1 MIPNAQ
7 LRRLCLAVLCASLL
21 GACANSYPSRTLTT
35 KETTLD
41 RPSAQPADSELLS
54 VRIEAFDPGK
64 LPDDPK
70 LSKGLSTDIRNAEA
84 YYVPSQLKETMQKS
98 GHWGPVRV
106 TPRDARGSDVNV
118 SGKILE
124 SDGEI
129 LKIEVQVR
137 DASGAHWFTKEYE
150 NTIDVAAYWR
160 ADSQGVDA
168 FQNLYNEVANDIVN
182 HRKKLKPEN
191 HTEIRQVADLR
202 FGGEFAPVAYD
213 GYLKKYSDPEDQK
226 SGVQR
231 AFAFLGGRKES
242 EWKPTYQVV
251 RLPPKED
258 PVVQRVERIRAR
270 EEMLIDTFDQQYET
284 LVRSV
289 KVPYNNWRTSRLK
302 EIEAIREADRV
313 KNSENAKA
321 VAVGVLGVLAG
332 AAVAAGNRGGNCYSC
347 TAAGGAIAGAGVAI
361 AVQMAERASIQAES
375 ETNMRRAALE
385 ELGNTM
391 SSDVKPTVLEVE
403 GKTVELKGTIEQQ
416 FNAWRD
422 VLKDLRDSETA
433 PLQKP
438 TAPQAAPT
446 VGT

>member
-1 MIPNAQ
+1 MITIAHMRG
-7 LRRLCLAVLCASLL
+7 LLLAVLCVTVL
-21 GACANSYPSRTLTT
+21 GACAKSYPSRSLTT
-35 KETTLD
+35 TETALD
-41 RPSAQPADSELLS
+41 RPAAQPPDSELLS
-54 VRIEAFDPGK
+54 VRIEAFDPGT

-70 LSKGLSTDIRNAEA
+70 LTKGLSADIRNAEA
-84 YYVPSQLKETMQKS
+84 YFVPSQLKETMQKS

-106 TPRDARGSDVNV
+106 TPRDARSSDVNV

-150 NTIDVAAYWR
+150 NTVDAAAYWR

-168 FQNLYNEVANDIVN
+168 FQNLYNEVANDIVS

-191 HTEIRQVADLR
+191 HNEIRQVADLR
-202 FGGEFAPVAYD
+202 FGGEFAPTAYE
-213 GYLKKYSDPEDQK
+213 GYLKKYDDPENQK
-226 SGVQR
+226 SGVQK
-231 AFAFLGGRKES
+231 AFAFLGGKRDM
-242 EWKPTYQVV
+242 EWKPVYQVV

-270 EEMLIDTFDQQYET
+270 EEMLIDTLDQQYDT
-284 LVRSV
+284 LARGI
-289 KVPYNNWRTSRLK
+289 KTPYNNWRTSRLK
-302 EIEAIREADRV
+302 EIAALREADRV
-313 KNSENAKA
+313 KNSEQAKA

-332 AAVAAGNRGGNCYSC
+332 AAVASQGGSGNCYGC
-347 TAAGGAIAGAGVAI
+347 GTTGAVIAGGAVAI
-361 AVQMAERASIQAES
+361 AVQMANRASEQAES

-385 ELGNTM
+385 ELGNSM

-403 GKTVELKGTIEQQ
+403 GKSVELKGTIEQQ
-416 FNAWRD
+416 FSTWRD
-422 VLKDLRDSETA
+422 VLKELRESETA

-438 TAPQAAPT
+438 TTPLPGRP

>member
-1 MIPNAQ
+1 MISNVQVRGLLLA
-7 LRRLCLAVLCASLL
+7 LLCVTVLGGCAK
-21 GACANSYPSRTLTT
+21 NYPTRTLTT
-35 KETTLD
+35 KETALD
-41 RPSAQPADSELLS
+41 RPAAQPADSELLS
-54 VRIEAFDPGK
+54 VRIEAFDPGT

-70 LSKGLSTDIRNAEA
+70 LAKGLSTDIRNAEA
-84 YYVPSQLKETMQKS
+84 YYIPSQLKETMQKS
-98 GHWGPVRV
+98 GYWGPVRV
-106 TPRDARGSDVNV
+106 TPREARGSDVNV

-202 FGGEFAPVAYD
+202 FGGEFAPVAYE
-213 GYLKKYSDPEDQK
+213 GYLKKYGDPDDQK
-226 SGVQR
+226 SGIQKT
-231 AFAFLGGRKES
+231 FAFLGGRKES

-284 LVRSV
+284 LARSL
-289 KVPYNNWRTSRLK
+289 KAPYNSWRTSRLK
-302 EIEAIREADRV
+302 EIDAIREADRV
-313 KNSENAKA
+313 ANAEKSKA
-321 VAVGVLGVLAG
+321 VAVGVLAVLAG
-332 AAVAAGNRGGNCYSC
+332 AALASQNSNGSCYSC
-347 TAAGGAIAGAGVAI
+347 STAGGAIAGAGVAV
-361 AVQMAERASIQAES
+361 AVQMATRASQQAES

-385 ELGNTM
+385 ELGNSMT
-391 SSDVKPTVLEVE
+391 SDVKPTVLEVE

-416 FNAWRD
+416 FSAWRD
-422 VLKDLRDSETA
+422 VLKELRESETA

-438 TAPQAAPT
+438 TTPQSAPT

>member
-1 MIPNAQ
+1 MIANTQ
-7 LRRLCLAVLCASLL
+7 LRGILLAVMCVTALGGCAK
-21 GACANSYPSRTLTT
+21 SYPTRTLTA

-41 RPSAQPADSELLS
+41 RPAEQPADSELLS
-54 VRIEAFDPGK
+54 VRIEAFDPGT

-70 LSKGLSTDIRNAEA
+70 LAKGLSTDIRNAEA
-84 YYVPSQLKETMQKS
+84 YYIPSQLKETMQKS
-98 GHWGPVRV
+98 GYWGSVRV
-106 TPRDARGSDVNV
+106 TPREARGSDVNV

-150 NTIDVAAYWR
+150 NVVDSAAYWR

-168 FQNLYNEVANDIVN
+168 FQSLYNEVANDIVN

-191 HTEIRQVADLR
+191 HAEIRQVAELR
-202 FGGEFAPVAYD
+202 FGGEFAPAVYE
-213 GYLKKYSDPEDQK
+213 GYLKKQDEPDDEK
-226 SGVQR
+226 SGIQKT
-231 AFAFLGGRKES
+231 FAFLGGRKES

-258 PVVQRVERIRAR
+258 PVVQRIERIRAR
-270 EEMLIDTFDQQYET
+270 EEMLIDTFDQQYES
-284 LVRSV
+284 LARSL
-289 KVPYNNWRTSRLK
+289 KTPYNNWRTSRLK
-302 EIEAIREADRV
+302 EIAAIREADRV
-313 KNSENAKA
+313 ANAEKSKA
-321 VAVGVLGVLAG
+321 VAVGVLAVLAG
-332 AAVAAGNRGGNCYSC
+332 AAAASGNSRGTCYGC
-347 TAAGGAIAGAGVAI
+347 AAAGGAIAGAGVAI
-361 AVQMAERASIQAES
+361 AVQMAERASAQAES

-385 ELGNTM
+385 ELGNSM

-416 FNAWRD
+416 FSAWRE
-422 VLKDLRDSETA
+422 VLKELRESETA
-433 PLQKP
+433 PLQKL
-438 TAPQAAPT
+438 TKPQAAPT